1 MLKVTFDSNV
11 WRIIA
16 TPGSFPS
23 ESGIESFRKINAASA
38 SGNMSGTLAET
49 VFTLEAIKKVGR
61 QNFLSTYRPEMES
74 NAKGQ
79 PDGTI
84 KFSFSIGPDRS
95 AHPGSNHY
103 LSKHW
108 ADAEKLGFKLLH
120 CPRVAA
126 TVNPDLKDEWFI
138 NVTHDIANRFGSCAR
153 EIESGGCG
161 ISQLKEIGKKYA
173 GAGQPWQKGLALSP
187 DFEEAAIAKAVAE
200 WADGD
205 AVAAHYAYEND
216 YVCTRDIGKSGGADS
231 VFSPKNRAWLESKYG
246 VKFITPENLAAMI

>member
-1 MLKVTFDSNV
+1 MMKITFDSNV
-11 WRIIA
+11 WRIVA
-16 TPGSFPS
+16 TPGAFPS
-23 ESGIESFRKINAASA
+23 ESGIVSFRKIKGAIS

-61 QNFLSTYRPEMES
+61 QKFFSAYRPVMNNNPE
-74 NAKGQ
+74 GR

-84 KFSFSIGPDRS
+84 KFQFLIGPDPS
-95 AHPGSNHY
+95 AHPGSSHY

-126 TVNPDLKDEWFI
+126 IVNPDLKDEWFI
-138 NVTHDIANRFGSCAR
+138 NVTNEIANRFGSCAR
-153 EIESGGCG
+153 EIESNGCG

-173 GAGQPWQKGLALSP
+173 GAGQPWLKGIALSP
-187 DFEEAAIAKAVAE
+187 DSEEAVISKAVAE

-216 YVCTRDIGKSGGADS
+216 YICTRDIGESGGIDS
-231 VFSPKNRAWLESKYG
+231 VFSQKNRAWLESKYG
-246 VKFITPENLAAMI
+246 VKFITPENLAEMT